1 MKAIC
6 HKDHIVLGEEMSI
19 DGDRFHHLVNVMRT
33 KIGDEL
39 LLLDG
44 SGRRTFC
51 EVTSVSKKSLAVRS
65 LKIEQVSRVVTCDV
79 LLFFPKREA
88 LESMLK
94 MATEMGVNS
103 IYLFRGKYSQ
113 DKFPDPVRVEALLQS
128 AMEQSNNPWKPEI
141 TLCPKP
147 EDWPSHEQTILMD
160 VAGPQPS
167 RIDKGKKS
175 LLVIGPE
182 AGFSDDERVALRSRP
197 GVIELSFPTPILRAS
212 TALPAGLGW
221 WHGNA

>member
-1 MKAIC
+1 MKAVY
-6 HKDHIVLGEEMSI
+6 HKDHVGEGAELSI
-19 DGDRFHHLVNVMRT
+19 DGDRFHHLANVLRT

-44 SGRRTFC
+44 AGQRTVC
-51 EVTSVSKKSLAVRS
+51 IVTAISKKSLVVRGLS
-65 LKIEQVSRVVTCDV
+65 SQQVPRVASCDV

-94 MATEMGVNS
+94 MATEMGVNH
-103 IYLFRGKYSQ
+103 IYLFRGQYSQ
-113 DKFPDPVRVEALLQS
+113 DKFPDPERVEALLRS

-141 TLCPKP
+141 VLCQTPA
-147 EDWPSHEQTILMD
+147 DWPRHEHTILMD
-160 VAGPQPS
+160 VASVPTS
-167 RIDKGKKS
+167 RIDKTKSS

-182 AGFSDDERVALRSRP
+182 AGFSDDERRSLQSRAH
-197 GVIELSFPTPILRAS
+197 VTVLSFPTPILRAS

>member
-6 HKDHIVLGEEMSI
+6 HKDHIALGEEMSI

-33 KIGDEL
+33 KTGDEL

-44 SGRRTFC
+44 SGRRTLC
-51 EVTSVSKKSLAVRS
+51 EVTSVSKKSLLVRS
-65 LKIEQVSRVVTCDV
+65 LKIEQVPRSLSCDV

-94 MATEMGVNS
+94 MATEMGVNN

-113 DKFPDPVRVEALLQS
+113 DKFPDPERVEALLQS

-141 TLCPKP
+141 ILCQKP

-160 VAGPQPS
+160 VAGTQAT
-167 RIDKGKKS
+167 RIDKAKRS

-182 AGFSDDERVALRSRP
+182 AGFSDDERVTLRSRP
-197 GVIELSFPTPILRAS
+197 SVVELSFSTPILRAS